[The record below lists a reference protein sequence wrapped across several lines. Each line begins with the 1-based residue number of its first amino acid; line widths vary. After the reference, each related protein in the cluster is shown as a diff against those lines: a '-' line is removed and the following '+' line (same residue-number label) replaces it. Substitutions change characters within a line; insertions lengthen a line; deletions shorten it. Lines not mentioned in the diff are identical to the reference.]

1 MKEILLKCIVFL
13 PLLPLLIVI
22 CVMLFDMMKTLISII
37 RDNKKFIRNNKE
49 GKPKKTKNDK
59 NTSEREVLLK
69 SDEKMYSIINRA
81 RVTLT
86 EEEKSHIL
94 NYVKK
99 AHSCNSISCFWFNR
113 LSYITVFEGKKVFP
127 HFCVGIL
134 VEKLDSP
141 VTVKKGFTI
150 RNSDKTNPAY
160 IVSFVSYDFK
170 EEFSGMSVLPLR
182 LEEYVVTQDKYEQ
195 IINKF
200 VFHNN
205 EEYMYLDL
213 QDGNCLLY
221 NSDLI
226 TIMSTEKEV

>member
-1 MKEILLKCIVFL
+1 MEIFAKGAAMLGVLLLAIM
-13 PLLPLLIVI
+13 I
-22 CVMLFDMMKTLISII
+22 CVMLFDMVKTVISLIKNS
-37 RDNKKFIRNNKE
+37 KKA
-49 GKPKKTKNDK
+49 KKNKNDEK
-59 NTSEREVLLK
+59 ASEREELLK

-81 RVTLT
+81 RVILT

-94 NYVKK
+94 NYVKET
-99 AHSCNSISCFWFNR
+99 HSCNSISCFWLNK

-127 HFCVGIL
+127 HFCIGIL

-150 RNSDKTNPAY
+150 RNDDKTNPAY

-170 EEFSGMSVLPLR
+170 EEFSGMSTLPLR

-195 IINKF
+195 IMNNF
-200 VFHNN
+200 VFRNSD
-205 EEYMYLDL
+205 EYIHLDS
-213 QDGNCLLY
+213 QGGDCILY

-226 TIMSTEKEV
+226 TIVSTKEGIDNVH

>member
-1 MKEILLKCIVFL
+1 MKEILLKCIVVSL
-13 PLLPLLIVI
+13 SISLLIVI
-22 CVMLFDMMKTLISII
+22 CAMIFDMVKTLISL
-37 RDNKKFIRNNKE
+37 
-49 GKPKKTKNDK
+49 KKTKKNKNDEK
-59 NTSEREVLLK
+59 ASEREELLK

-81 RVTLT
+81 RAILT

-99 AHSCNSISCFWFNR
+99 AHSCNSINCFWLNK
-113 LSYITVFEGKKVFP
+113 LSYITVFEGNKVFP

-134 VEKLDSP
+134 VEKLDNP

-170 EEFSGMSVLPLR
+170 EEFSGRDILPLR

-195 IINKF
+195 IMNNF
-200 VFHNN
+200 VFRNSD
-205 EEYMYLDL
+205 EYIHLDS
-213 QDGNCLLY
+213 QGGDCLLY

-226 TIMSTEKEV
+226 TIVSTKEVDDVH

>member
-1 MKEILLKCIVFL
+1 MEIFAKGTAMLGVLLLVIM
-13 PLLPLLIVI
+13 I
-22 CVMLFDMMKTLISII
+22 CVMLFDMMKTVISLVK
-37 RDNKKFIRNNKE
+37 DS
-49 GKPKKTKNDK
+49 KKTKKNKNDED
-59 NTSEREVLLK
+59 TSERETLLK
-69 SDEKMYSIINRA
+69 FDEKMYSIINRA
-81 RVTLT
+81 RTILT

-94 NYVKK
+94 NYVKE
-99 AHSCNSISCFWFNR
+99 AHSCNSISCFWLNK

-127 HFCVGIL
+127 HFCIGVL
-134 VEKLDSP
+134 AEKLNSP

-160 IVSFVSYDFK
+160 IISFVSYDFK
-170 EEFSGMSVLPLR
+170 QEFSGRSTLPLR

-195 IINKF
+195 IMNNF
-200 VFHNN
+200 VFRNG

-226 TIMSTEKEV
+226 TIMSTKEEVDNVH

>member
-22 CVMLFDMMKTLISII
+22 CVMLFDMVKTLISL
-37 RDNKKFIRNNKE
+37 
-49 GKPKKTKNDK
+49 KKTKKNKKAKNDED
-59 NTSEREVLLK
+59 TSEREALLK

-99 AHSCNSISCFWFNR
+99 AHSCNSISCFWLNK

-127 HFCVGIL
+127 HFCVGVL

-150 RNSDKTNPAY
+150 RNDDKTNPAY

-170 EEFSGMSVLPLR
+170 EEFSGMSTLPLR

-195 IINKF
+195 IMNNF
-200 VFHNN
+200 VFRNSD
-205 EEYMYLDL
+205 EYIHLDL
-213 QDGNCLLY
+213 QGGDCILY

-226 TIMSTEKEV
+226 TIMSTKEGIDNVH

>member
-1 MKEILLKCIVFL
+1 MKEILLKCIVVSL
-13 PLLPLLIVI
+13 SISLLIVI
-22 CVMLFDMMKTLISII
+22 CVMIFDMVKTLISL
-37 RDNKKFIRNNKE
+37 
-49 GKPKKTKNDK
+49 KKTKKNKKAKNDED
-59 NTSEREVLLK
+59 TSEREALLK

-94 NYVKK
+94 NYVKE
-99 AHSCNSISCFWFNR
+99 AHSCNSISCFWLNK
-113 LSYITVFEGKKVFP
+113 LSYITVFEGNKVFP

-170 EEFSGMSVLPLR
+170 EEFSGRDILPLR

-195 IINKF
+195 IMNNF
-200 VFHNN
+200 VFRNSD
-205 EEYMYLDL
+205 EYIHLDS
-213 QDGNCLLY
+213 QGGDCLLY

-226 TIMSTEKEV
+226 TIVSTKEVDDVH

>member
-1 MKEILLKCIVFL
+1 MNEILLKCIAVSL
-13 PLLPLLIVI
+13 SILSLIVI
-22 CVMLFDMMKTLISII
+22 CGMIFSMVKTLISL
-37 RDNKKFIRNNKE
+37 
-49 GKPKKTKNDK
+49 KKTKKNKNDED
-59 NTSEREVLLK
+59 TSEREELLK
-69 SDEKMYSIINRA
+69 ADKKMYSIINRA
-81 RVTLT
+81 RAILT

-94 NYVKK
+94 NYVKE
-99 AHSCNSISCFWFNR
+99 AHSCNSISCFWLNK

-127 HFCVGIL
+127 HFYIAIL

-141 VTVKKGFTI
+141 ATVKKGFTI
-150 RNSDKTNPAY
+150 RNSDKTKPAY

-170 EEFSGMSVLPLR
+170 EGFSGRDTLPLR

-195 IINKF
+195 IMNNC

-205 EEYMYLDL
+205 EVYIYLDL

-226 TIMSTEKEV
+226 TIVSTKGVDDVH